1 MPKTYQLQS
10 SFNNG
15 VLDET
20 MRARL
25 DTQQYFQGVEQADN
39 IKFIPQG
46 GARRREGF
54 KFIAALDG
62 VCRIIPLVMS
72 SDQRYVLAFTN
83 NKISVLRAD
92 TDIMVDTIV
101 TTYTQAQLFELDFA
115 QSGDDMLLTHPLHV
129 PRIITRGATD
139 SDFTIVDVAFTNDS
153 IPENDF
159 NDSQSPTAVSEI
171 QRLTFSGSFA
181 TGAGYKLNLESID
194 TETLTYSDNS
204 SHADDIRDVLLD
216 LVNTPDT
223 GITVVRASPNVFDVT
238 FAGTAAKNW
247 RQMSGRRID
256 GGSGSVAVTTTQDGS
271 PRTEPV
277 WSNTRGWPKTCTF
290 HEGRLW
296 FGGSLALPTT
306 VWGSFVNSYF
316 NFAFGRSRD
325 DQGIQYSLQTDQ
337 NNKITAIYSS
347 TTLQVF
353 TTGGEFV
360 VFQNEFDPITPANI
374 RILNHTRYGTAAVK
388 PTDIE
393 GSVTFVQR
401 TGKAIREMF
410 TEQGRKFT
418 APSIS
423 YLAPSLIRDPIE
435 LDAVRGTSSEDAN
448 YIHAVNSDGTMAVF
462 NTLKDQNVSA
472 WSIWNTDGDYTS
484 IAVAFSDLYMV
495 CKRIVN
501 GATVYYLEKGD
512 EDFYTDSSI
521 YNPAVNSNV
530 VTGLTH
536 LEGKTVKVVGD
547 GAVLLDRV
555 VASGQITL
563 ERSVVSVRIGLEY
576 DATLKT
582 MPISQDSGAGRNLA
596 QEIRVNK
603 VTLEL
608 SNSLGVIVNGN
619 RLPDRRVG
627 DPFDTVP
634 APFTGRKDTPI
645 LGWAKTQQITINH
658 TDPVGMTILG
668 IALEVNG

>member
-54 KFIAALDG
+54 KFITALDG
-62 VCRIIPLVMS
+62 ACRIIPLVMS
-72 SDQRYVLAFTN
+72 SEQRYVLAFTN

-139 SDFTIVDVAFTNDS
+139 ADFTIVDVAFTNDS

-181 TGAGYKLNLESID
+181 AGAGYKLNLESID

-256 GGSGSVAVTTTQDGS
+256 GGSGSVSVSTAQNGS

-277 WSNTRGWPKTCTF
+277 WSNTRGRPKTCTF

-296 FGGSLALPTT
+296 FGGSQALPTT

-316 NFAFGRSRD
+316 NFS
-325 DQGIQYSLQTDQ
+325 
-337 NNKITAIYSS
+337 
-347 TTLQVF
+347 
-353 TTGGEFV
+353 
-360 VFQNEFDPITPANI
+360 
-374 RILNHTRYGTAAVK
+374 
-388 PTDIE
+388 
-393 GSVTFVQR
+393 
-401 TGKAIREMF
+401 
-410 TEQGRKFT
+410 
-418 APSIS
+418 
-423 YLAPSLIRDPIE
+423 
-435 LDAVRGTSSEDAN
+435 
-448 YIHAVNSDGTMAVF
+448 
-462 NTLKDQNVSA
+462 
-472 WSIWNTDGDYTS
+472 
-484 IAVAFSDLYMV
+484 
-495 CKRIVN
+495 
-501 GATVYYLEKGD
+501 
-512 EDFYTDSSI
+512 
-521 YNPAVNSNV
+521 
-530 VTGLTH
+530 
-536 LEGKTVKVVGD
+536 
-547 GAVLLDRV
+547 
-555 VASGQITL
+555 
-563 ERSVVSVRIGLEY
+563 
-576 DATLKT
+576 
-582 MPISQDSGAGRNLA
+582 
-596 QEIRVNK
+596 
-603 VTLEL
+603 
-608 SNSLGVIVNGN
+608 
-619 RLPDRRVG
+619 
-627 DPFDTVP
+627 
-634 APFTGRKDTPI
+634 
-645 LGWAKTQQITINH
+645 
-658 TDPVGMTILG
+658 
-668 IALEVNG
+668 